1 MKKHSRFGSILAA
14 LLVSA
19 AAGAAAQQPAA
30 APSYKFGFVDTQ
42 RVMREARAPQQA
54 KMSLDAEFEK
64 RDREIAAGPPGDM
77 ERRRNALLE
86 DMSQR
91 RDEVLKQ
98 IVDNANAIIRR
109 IAEQEKFDAVFVEA
123 AYANPSIDITAKVI
137 KALDAAR

>member
-1 MKKHSRFGSILAA
+1 MKKYSRSGLILAA
-14 LLVSA
+14 VLVSA
-19 AAGAAAQQPAA
+19 AAGAAAQQPA

-64 RDREIAAGPPGDM
+64 RDREIAAGPPGDID
-77 ERRRNALLE
+77 RRRNALLE
-86 DMSQR
+86 DMGQR
-91 RDEVLKQ
+91 RDEALKQ

-109 IAEQEKFDAVFVEA
+109 IAEEEKFDAVFVEA
-123 AYANPSIDITAKVI
+123 AYANPAIDITAKVI